1 MIPSPRYVHSE
12 MMQFGILPKYEAQIV
27 KESIQMDFT
36 LILIDLEKK

>member
-1 MIPSPRYVHSE
+1 

-36 LILIDLEKK
+36 LILIDLEKKWIVNLIDLE